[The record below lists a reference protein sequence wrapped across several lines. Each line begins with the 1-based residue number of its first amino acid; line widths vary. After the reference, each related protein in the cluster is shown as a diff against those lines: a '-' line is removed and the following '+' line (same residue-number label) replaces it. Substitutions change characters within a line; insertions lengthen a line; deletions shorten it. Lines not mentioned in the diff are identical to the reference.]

1 MKPFGQTRSRN
12 RLRPPYLIPATP
24 LSPLPYHTANSKTV
38 PAVTVILREDSRRV
52 RTQVVTVGSR
62 ASSSRPPEAIR
73 DAYVDEAIR
82 AIVEARTEK
91 VEATC
96 GILVII
102 FKLIFTIFVIFML
115 K

>member
-1 MKPFGQTRSRN
+1 MT
-12 RLRPPYLIPATP
+12 T
-24 LSPLPYHTANSKTV
+24 
-38 PAVTVILREDSRRV
+38 
-52 RTQVVTVGSR
+52 
-62 ASSSRPPEAIR
+62 R
-73 DAYVDEAIR
+73 DAFVDVAIR
-82 AIVEARTEK
+82 AIVVARTEK